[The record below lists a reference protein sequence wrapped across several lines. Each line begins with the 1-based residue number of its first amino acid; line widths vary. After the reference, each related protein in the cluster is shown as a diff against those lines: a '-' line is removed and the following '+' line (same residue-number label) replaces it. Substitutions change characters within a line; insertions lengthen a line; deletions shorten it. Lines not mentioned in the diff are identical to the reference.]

1 MKKVSHEV
9 KWVGTPNY
17 TKGRGG
23 RKPLAI
29 VNHITAGKYPGCLSW
44 LQNPS
49 AKASANYLITK
60 AGQIL
65 QLVKD
70 EDTAWANGGVNKPSW
85 SLYDGTNPNRYTI
98 SIEHEALAGESL
110 TEAQYQATLWLHRQL
125 VAKHGIPVDTEHI
138 IGHNRIDTVNRPNDP
153 GPNFPWQ
160 RLFNDL
166 ANLYPAVK
174 IKVGLQVLQGILV
187 NGVTYAPVRDLANS
201 LGRTVEWNAQMNAAI
216 IPPITNINLQPAP
229 AGKVHIVIGSQVFP
243 GLLVNGKSFAPVRQ
257 LAESLGKTVN
267 WDGVTQT
274 VAII

>member
-1 MKKVSHEV
+1 MNIEWSPS
-9 KWVGTPNY
+9 PNF
-17 TKGRGG
+17 TKGRNG
-23 RKPLAI
+23 KKIIAI
-29 VNHITAGKYPGCLSW
+29 VNHITAGLMPGTLSW
-44 LQNPS
+44 LKNPN
-49 AKASANYLITK
+49 AQASAHYLVTK
-60 AGQIL
+60 AGLIF

-70 EDTAWANGGVNKPSW
+70 EDTAWHAGIVNKPNW
-85 SLYDGTNPNRYTI
+85 PLYDGSNPNRYTI
-98 SIEHEALAGESL
+98 GIEHECMSGGGL
-110 TEAQYQATLWLHRQL
+110 TEQQYQATLWLHRQL

-216 IPPITNINLQPAP
+216 IPPVFNVNLQPAP
-229 AGKVHIVIGSQVFP
+229 AGKVNIVTGSLVFQ

-274 VAII
+274 VTII